1 MTVIGCYEIGNVFGG
16 GNGKDKYSLDGGT
29 TWNPNNGA
37 DVGYKGSTS
46 YGTGTT
52 LASVYGGTVHYV
64 FGGSNTKGN
73 IRVISEAAIDEA
85 SDCPLDVEEIYGG
98 GNEAYM
104 EGDSKIS
111 LGCIDFL
118 QEIYGGAKNANVGGD
133 IELTITSGHFDRVF
147 GGNNL
152 GGNIEGSIT
161 VNIEETGCNPITIG
175 ELYGCGNAAAYTT
188 PSGKTDPTI
197 NIKSFTSI
205 GRVFGGGLG
214 EGAVVTGN
222 PTVNINEV
230 VGENASMTPTTVYA
244 GTTRT
249 LSDGTTVTLP
259 DHTAGEIGAIGT
271 VFGGGNA
278 AVVNG
283 NTNVYVG
290 TESTITYLSV
300 YESSEPIPVV
310 GVDIRGNVYGG
321 GNAADVT
328 GSTYVVIGQ

>member
-1 MTVIGCYEIGNVFGG
+1 M
-16 GNGKDKYSLDGGT
+16 
-29 TWNPNNGA
+29 
-37 DVGYKGSTS
+37 
-46 YGTGTT
+46 
-52 LASVYGGTVHYV
+52 ASVYGGTVHSI

-73 IRVISEAAIDEA
+73 IRVSAESAIDKA
-85 SDCPLDVEEIYGG
+85 SDCPLNVTEAYGG
-98 GNEAYM
+98 GNEAYS
-104 EGDSKIS
+104 EGDLKIT

-118 QEIYGGAKNANVGGD
+118 QEIYGGAKNADVGGD

-152 GGNIEGSIT
+152 GGTINGSIT

-188 PSGKTDPTI
+188 PDGKPDPTI

-230 VGENASMTPTTVYA
+230 VGANANTTSSFA
-244 GTTRT
+244 GSTRK
-249 LSDGTTVTLP
+249 LLDGTTVTLP
-259 DHTAGEIGAIGT
+259 VHTAGEIGAIGT

-278 AVVNG
+278 AAVDG
-283 NTNVYVG
+283 DTNVYVG
-290 TESTITYLSV
+290 TEPTITYVSV
-300 YESSEPIPVV
+300 DESSEPIPVV

-321 GNAADVT
+321 GNAANVT
-328 GSTYVVIGQ
+328 GSTNVVIGQ